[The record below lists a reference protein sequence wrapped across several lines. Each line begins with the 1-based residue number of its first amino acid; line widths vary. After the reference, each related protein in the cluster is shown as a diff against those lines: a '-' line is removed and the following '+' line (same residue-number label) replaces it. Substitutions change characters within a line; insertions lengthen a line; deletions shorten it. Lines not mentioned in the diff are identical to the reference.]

1 MKVVAFFVAALAFL
15 LAAVAAFMPAAL
27 VDRRLDAAT
36 AGRIRL
42 ADAAGTVWE
51 GRGAVTDAAGTW
63 RAPLAWSISKA
74 DVLRNVHAV
83 SLRPIDGAATPHGTV
98 EVIDDGARVHDL
110 AVEAPAQA
118 LAALLPVRA
127 LPVLGGTI
135 AVSAADF
142 AWTAKEKSGR
152 IDAQWRGARLV
163 SGDAQADLGTVTL
176 SATPQ
181 GAALSGR
188 IANTGGDV
196 RLDGTVAVADGSV
209 SVDGTIAPA
218 AGAPPHIVR
227 ALAALGT
234 PDAGGAVRIAWRASL
249 R

>member
-1 MKVVAFFVAALAFL
+1 MKLAGFLVAALACL
-15 LAAVAAFMPAAL
+15 LAAATAFMPATL

-36 AGRIRL
+36 GGKLRIT
-42 ADAAGTVWE
+42 DAAGTVWA
-51 GRGAVTDAAGTW
+51 GRGAITDAGGTW
-63 RAPLAWSISKA
+63 RVPVAWSISKA

-83 SLRPIDGAATPHGTV
+83 ALQPADGAATPRGTV
-98 EVIDDGARVHDL
+98 QIVDDGARAHDL

-118 LAALLPVRA
+118 LAAALPIRA
-127 LPVLGGTI
+127 LAVLGGTI

-163 SGDAQADLGTVTL
+163 SGDARADLGTVTL
-176 SATPQ
+176 SAAPQ
-181 GAALSGR
+181 GAALGGR

-196 RLDGTVAVADGSV
+196 RLDGTVVVDAGGLSV
-209 SVDGTIAPA
+209 EGTIAPA
-218 AGAPPHIVR
+218 AGAPPAIAR

-234 PDAGGAVRIAWRASL
+234 PDAAGAVRIAWRGSL